1 MSALRHA
8 FADRQRRLRLV
19 TTEAQPVTTS
29 WRFVM
34 RGALTAMVLGAV
46 AVVAV
51 VLSTTGS

>member
-1 MSALRHA
+1 MSALPHA
-8 FADRQRRLRLV
+8 VTDRERRLRLV
-19 TTEAQPVTTS
+19 TEVQPVPTS

-51 VLSTTGS
+51 VLSTTRG